1 MALGKVGTER
11 GFSRESLV
19 KTKVFFVDHGNV
31 ATLPVTTNLRPLDV
45 ILGTDRIPPVAKEAV
60 LAAIKTRG
68 LNGDDG
74 LDAAQLLQAAAW
86 RKVVSS
92 RVFYQNED
100 KLIVALYQ
108 PDNPVSINVQIV
120 SDGLARVSPKQLKL
134 KHYAQR

>member
-1 MALGKVGTER
+1 
-11 GFSRESLV
+11 
-19 KTKVFFVDHGNV
+19 
-31 ATLPVTTNLRPLDV
+31 LDV